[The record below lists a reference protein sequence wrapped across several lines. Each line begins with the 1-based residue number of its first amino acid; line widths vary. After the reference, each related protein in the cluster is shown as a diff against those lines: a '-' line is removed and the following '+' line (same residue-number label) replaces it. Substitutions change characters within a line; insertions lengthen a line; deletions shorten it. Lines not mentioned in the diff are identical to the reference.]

1 MVIDL
6 HVVVP
11 QGDSEDLER
20 VLEVCIEAGLDG
32 VCLLG
37 EAEAPPIEAARASRF
52 AARLALFFGVRFP
65 VDRGVLLWLPADPAV
80 LADEPW
86 RTAPPQ
92 DAAAVVALAETHGGV
107 VLAAHPYDRTRGDSF
122 GDAIFNLA
130 GLAGIEVAN
139 ARQDRYRNNMAVD
152 ATLRNKASA
161 FGGTASGE
169 ADRIGRAATVFLD
182 VPADQAAVVE
192 ALRRS
197 DTWAVE
203 FLASLDEAVGR
214 DEGRPGR
221 TPDRRPQGRRD
232 GGPRDRGRG
241 RSGHAQRQG
250 GNRR

>member
-1 MVIDL
+1 MVVDL

-11 QGDSEDLER
+11 QGDPDALER
-20 VLEVCIEAGLDG
+20 GLEACIEAGLDG

-37 EAEAPPIEAARASRF
+37 EAVAPPVEAARASRF

-86 RTAPPQ
+86 RAAPPR
-92 DAAAVVALAETHGGV
+92 DAAGVTALADAHGGV

-122 GDAIFNLA
+122 GDGIFNMV
-130 GLAGIEVAN
+130 GLTGIEVAN
-139 ARQDRYRNNMAVD
+139 ARQDRFRNNMAVD
-152 ATLRNKASA
+152 ATLRTKTSA
-161 FGGTASGE
+161 FGGTASDE
-169 ADRIGRAATVFLD
+169 VERIGRAATVFLE
-182 VPADQAAVVE
+182 VPADQAALVE

-203 FLASLDEAVGR
+203 FLASLDEALSR
-214 DEGRPGR
+214 DEGRSGR
-221 TPDRRPQGRRD
+221 APDRRPQGRRD
-232 GGPRDRGRG
+232 GGSRDRGRG